1 MAMEIAKHLVD
12 LLTNSV
18 EALAHHV
25 LVMLSEQGDKVA
37 LEVTD
42 DGVGFTI
49 NNVDFDANIHFGLK
63 NIRYRLAKMCGADIA
78 VRSEVGVGTC
88 VTVTFWKE
96 GAK

>member
-1 MAMEIAKHLVD
+1 MKKLEGGTLTITTTESERAYVVEI
-12 LLTNSV
+12 
-18 EALAHHV
+18 
-25 LVMLSEQGDKVA
+25 
-37 LEVTD
+37 TD

-63 NIRYRLAKMCGADIA
+63 NIRYRLAKMCGAEIA
-78 VRSEVGVGTC
+78 VKSEVGVGTC